1 MRQFLAMLLL
11 LALLAGLMPAQ
22 AQTLDL
28 AQVDQE
34 VDRIFSRARTI
45 GGSLVIMKDG
55 QVVYERDYGLRSVN
69 SKLPVDERTYFKMG
83 CVTKLVSTL
92 AILQL
97 VDEGL
102 VELDADISQY
112 FGYTIR
118 NPYYPRTPITLRR
131 LMSHTSTVSEAG
143 GYNRLSSTVA
153 QMLGNKKR
161 SPANF
166 RRAQPWNSYRYSN
179 FGSGLVG
186 SIVEAVSGQSVARFV
201 QERLFDPLQIDAS
214 LVASWLKE
222 PEHISNL
229 HRNGKLY
236 KAGSRYL
243 RDAYEDFA
251 SPDTHYRTMVGGLF
265 IRSRDLARLTYALA
279 TDGSLDGHRLL
290 SERTTLLMREQQHLL
305 GASVTGESPYGL
317 FMERNTRVLPGK
329 VIYGHQGMTGGANN
343 NSYFEPDSGFVFTL
357 TTNGASQVR
366 DHGTVLLAQHLLRYT
381 YPLFSG
387 TAE

>member
-1 MRQFLAMLLL
+1 
-11 LALLAGLMPAQ
+11 
-22 AQTLDL
+22 
-28 AQVDQE
+28 
-34 VDRIFSRARTI
+34 
-45 GGSLVIMKDG
+45 
-55 QVVYERDYGLRSVN
+55 
-69 SKLPVDERTYFKMG
+69 
-83 CVTKLVSTL
+83 
-92 AILQL
+92 
-97 VDEGL
+97 
-102 VELDADISQY
+102 
-112 FGYTIR
+112 
-118 NPYYPRTPITLRR
+118 
-131 LMSHTSTVSEAG
+131 MSHTSTVSEAG

-166 RRAQPWNSYRYSN
+166 RRAQPGNSYRYSN

-186 SIVEAVSGQSVARFV
+186 SIVETVSGQSVARFV
-201 QERLFDPLQIDAS
+201 QERLFDPLQMDAS

-222 PEHISNL
+222 PEHISTL

-243 RDAYEDFA
+243 
-251 SPDTHYRTMVGGLF
+251 
-265 IRSRDLARLTYALA
+265 
-279 TDGSLDGHRLL
+279 
-290 SERTTLLMREQQHLL
+290 REQQHLL

-317 FMERNTRVLPGK
+317 CMDRNTRVLPGK